1 VSTLAPPATHLL
13 EVRDVRKHF
22 RGVKALDGVSLAVEP
37 GEILGLIGPNG
48 SGKTT
53 LLNVISGVLKPTS
66 GDVAID
72 GTDTTGRAVH
82 KIAALGV
89 ARTFQQIRLFRA
101 MSVTENVE
109 VGAVARGLGR
119 ESAGAIPRILA
130 RARVA
135 DYASWPAG
143 MLSYGQQ
150 RRVEIAR
157 ALAGRPRLLLL
168 DEPAAGLSL
177 AELDRLGELIA
188 AIGKLGTTVVIV
200 EHHLELVA
208 NICSSVTVL
217 ERGAVLASGTPA
229 EVFSQ
234 EEVISAYMGSHA
246 SVGQAAS

>member
-1 VSTLAPPATHLL
+1 MSTPSPVATQLL
-13 EVRDVRKHF
+13 DVRDVRKYF
-22 RGVKALDGVSLAVEP
+22 RGVKALDGVSLTVEP

-66 GDVAID
+66 GSVAID
-72 GTDTTGRAVH
+72 GADATGRPVH
-82 KIAALGV
+82 RIAALGV

-101 MSVTENVE
+101 MSVAENVE

-119 ESAGAIPRILA
+119 EGVSTIPRILA
-130 RARVA
+130 RSRVA

-168 DEPAAGLSL
+168 DEPAAGMNEAESDSL
-177 AELDRLGELIA
+177 LLTLR
-188 AIGKLGTTVVIV
+188 AIREEEGCAVVIV
-200 EHHLELVA
+200 DHDLRLIMRLCDRVH
-208 NICSSVTVL
+208 
-217 ERGAVLASGTPA
+217 VLAEGRTIADGLPA
-229 EVFSQ
+229 EVQ
-234 EEVISAYMGSHA
+234 RDRAVVAAYLGTDA
-246 SVGQAAS
+246 